1 MVLFVGGS
9 LALWRLAVEIVGMN
23 ECARDVW
30 FHLIGS
36 VVFWGGHVG
45 GAADMEA
52 EALLAP
58 SAELAIAAC
67 TESGGFQNV
76 AIGASEQ
83 CLSDCQSWVYII

>member
-1 MVLFVGGS
+1 MDKRTG
-9 LALWRLAVEIVGMN
+9 
-23 ECARDVW
+23 DVW
-30 FHLIGS
+30 LHLIRS
-36 VVFWGGHVG
+36 VVFWSRHVG

-83 CLSDCQSWVYII
+83 RLSDCQSWVYII